1 MQLFNPCGFLENLDK
16 NDQPLKKK
24 FVISIIMLYYHN
36 NLDSVFL
43 FSFN

>member
-16 NDQPLKKK
+16 NYQPFKKI
-24 FVISIIMLYYHN
+24 VISIIMLYYHN
-36 NLDSVFL
+36 NLDLVFL